1 MKVKVKKYSKT
12 IYGIFLEGATTALR
26 NYNTQAEAEKFLAD
40 VLAQEK
46 ALAKKARLE
55 KKKKAKKKV
64 TKKKK
69 TIKRKVQ

>member
-1 MKVKVKKYSKT
+1 MKVKIKKYSKI
-12 IYGIFLEGATTALR
+12 IYGIFLDDATTALR
-26 NYNTQAEAEKFLAD
+26 NYNTEAEAEKFLAD